1 MKCYYHHGEEAIGV
15 CSNCFKAICE
25 KDAVEQGGKLI
36 CKQCSLALASQAA
49 AAQQARRVQQA
60 MPRRPVAPKQKSL
73 VDTLNS
79 TLAQLSNQLFPKN
92 PKMQVKKEGWGEIV
106 VPIFFGGMIG
116 GLFAGIPGIN
126 LLVFITVP
134 FGVGL
139 SLAFLRAEEKFEY
152 AVSAHD
158 GVKIGIISAL
168 VMVFMASI
176 VGLLFNFV
184 LSEQVFYYLL
194 SRFPDMT
201 YEQVHAWVSI
211 IGLDPHLELSLLQL
225 RFFATLV
232 LYPAIGALAGG
243 FFAKKMR

>member
-25 KDAVEQGGKLI
+25 KDAMEQGGKLI
-36 CKQCSLALASQAA
+36 CRNCSLALASQAA
-49 AAQQARRVQQA
+49 AAAQQARRAPVA
-60 MPRRPVAPKQKSL
+60 LPRRPATRQKAL
-73 VDTLNS
+73 IDALNS
-79 TLAQLSNQLFPKN
+79 SLASLSNQLFPKN

-168 VMVFMASI
+168 VMVFMGAI

-201 YEQVHAWVSI
+201 YEQVHAWIAI
-211 IGLDPHLELSLLQL
+211 IGLDPHFELPLLQL
-225 RFFATLV
+225 RFFVTLV